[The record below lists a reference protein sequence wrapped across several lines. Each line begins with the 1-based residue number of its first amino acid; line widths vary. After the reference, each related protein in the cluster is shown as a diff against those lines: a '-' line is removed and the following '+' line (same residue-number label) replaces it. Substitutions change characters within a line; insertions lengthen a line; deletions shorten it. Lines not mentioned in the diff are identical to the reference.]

1 MAETVMRNRDSVCYK
16 NYYDKHDTY
25 EYQVSIQKEFYM
37 KNEYDIERGVI
48 SMMFEDQL
56 LNDRVYNQ
64 LHDDVNRIE
73 NAEYFKWKLQVAF
86 VFSLVLFAYIY
97 SQSLLSSNIWTYSLT
112 SPFPIT

>member
-1 MAETVMRNRDSVCYK
+1 MAETVKRNRDSVCYK

-37 KNEYDIERGVI
+37 KNEYEIERGVI

-64 LHDDVNRIE
+64 LHDDINRTQNNE
-73 NAEYFKWKLQVAF
+73 RFRRTLHVAF
-86 VFSLVLFAYIY
+86 VFSLLLFAYIY
-97 SQSLLSSNIWTYSLT
+97 MTSN
-112 SPFPIT
+112 

>member
-1 MAETVMRNRDSVCYK
+1 
-16 NYYDKHDTY
+16 
-25 EYQVSIQKEFYM
+25 M
-37 KNEYDIERGVI
+37 KNEYEIERGVI

-97 SQSLLSSNIWTYSLT
+97 MTRL
-112 SPFPIT
+112 